1 MGQLFCLTRGLYVC
15 SGKPCPP
22 FKIVILDEADS
33 MTSAAQVYTVCR
45 QEPYNSLPF
54 SHPLLSV
61 HPVPSL
67 TPFSDPLP
75 LYFPPLRP
83 PCPLI
88 HHFFSLFCVFRLLSE
103 EQWKESQNRLVFAS
117 SAITSVGTGC
127 CLSLLLSL
135 LSSLLPTSLPL
146 FLSHASPCESHL
158 PISFVYYT
166 VQNKGHTM
174 I

>member
-33 MTSAAQVYTVCR
+33 MTSAAQVYTGDLICI
-45 QEPYNSLPF
+45 YN
-54 SHPLLSV
+54 SHPLPLS
-61 HPVPSL
+61 
-67 TPFSDPLP
+67 
-75 LYFPPLRP
+75 FPP

-88 HHFFSLFCVFRLLSE
+88 HYFFSLFCVFRLLSE

-127 CLSLLLSL
+127 CLSLLLSPL
-135 LSSLLPTSLPL
+135 LFLLPISLPL
-146 FLSHASPCESHL
+146 FLSHAPPCESHL
-158 PISFVYYT
+158 R
-166 VQNKGHTM
+166 N
-174 I
+174 